1 MKPQGRVLVILLGI
15 VAIVSMAGA
24 GAAVFLQMQERDL
37 RLAKE
42 RELSVVKTQK
52 EEVEQELE
60 EVKAAKEKA
69 ETELTQAKTQV
80 EQALA
85 QVAEERKAKETLAK
99 SVEDRQKEVDRLA
112 KDMEQFKTERQT
124 FQDQVAKLKGDQEKL
139 QKQLTDLEEAKA
151 DLERKVLEFS
161 KHPNVELDKVVVTGG
176 GPDGAAGDL
185 SATTGGG
192 GLQGKVVV
200 VNREY
205 DFIVM
210 NLGKNQG
217 LAIGQEF
224 QILRGQ
230 QVLGK
235 VRVEKLYDEL
245 SAASILPESNK
256 DAIREG
262 DVVAAI

>member
-85 QVAEERKAKETLAK
+85 QVAEERKAKDTLAK
-99 SVEDRQKEVDRLA
+99 SVDDRQKEVDRLA
-112 KDMEQFKTERQT
+112 KDMEQFKTERKT

-139 QKQLTDLEEAKA
+139 QKQLTDLEQAKA
-151 DLERKVLEFS
+151 DLESKLLEFS
-161 KHPNVELDKVVVTGG
+161 KHPNVELDRVVVTPGEPG
-176 GPDGAAGDL
+176 EGAGQTAA
-185 SATTGGG
+185 ATGG

-245 SAASILPESNK
+245 SAAAILPESHK